1 MSKLSI
7 PYSRQEVTEAD
18 IAAVT
23 SVLRSDYL
31 TQGPQVPAFE
41 LAMAE
46 RHRVGHAV
54 AVANATQALHI
65 ACLALG
71 VGPGSRVWTSP
82 NSFVA
87 SANCALYCGATV
99 DFVDIDPITRN
110 LSVESLRA
118 KLRVA
123 AACKALPHVL
133 IPVDFGGLPA
143 DLREMRQLA
152 DEFGFAI
159 LEDASHA
166 TGATYLG
173 SPVGSQWADATVF
186 SFHAVKIIT
195 TAEGGMVTTP
205 NPELASRLQALRS
218 HGVTRDRKLMR
229 TEPEGDWVYE
239 QQSLGFNA
247 RMTELQ
253 AALGLSQLQR
263 LDEMR
268 SRRAALA
275 KRYRDLM
282 ADLPLGLPFEP
293 ADRQSAWHLYPV
305 TLEVETHN
313 RSDVFNRLRSAGIGV
328 NVHYIPIHTQPFFQD
343 MGFAMGDFPRAER
356 YYARA
361 LTLPL
366 HPGMTHLEQDQ
377 VVATLRLALSSVT
390 VKRGRCEGTSKSR
403 PPKVSA
409 VPSSTQLPASPMA
422 A

>member
-1 MSKLSI
+1 MSNLSI
-7 PYSRQEVTEAD
+7 PYSRQEITEAD
-18 IAAVT
+18 IEAVT

-46 RHRVGHAV
+46 RHQVAHAV
-54 AVANATQALHI
+54 AVTNATQALHI
-65 ACLALG
+65 ACLALD

-99 DFVDIDPITRN
+99 DFVDIDPVTRN
-110 LSVESLRA
+110 LSVEALRA
-118 KLRVA
+118 KLQVA

-152 DEFGFAI
+152 DEYGFSI

-166 TGATYLG
+166 TGANYLG
-173 SPVGSQWADATVF
+173 KPVGSQWADATVF

-195 TAEGGMVTTP
+195 TGEGGMVTTQ
-205 NPELASRLQALRS
+205 NPELASRMQALRS
-218 HGVTRDRKLMR
+218 HGITRDRRLMR
-229 TEPEGDWVYE
+229 TEPEGEWVYE

-253 AALGLSQLQR
+253 AALGLSQLR
-263 LDEMR
+263 RIDEMR

-275 KRYRDLM
+275 ARYQDLM
-282 ADLPLGLPFEP
+282 ADLPLGLPSEP
-293 ADRQSAWHLYPV
+293 AGRQSAWHLYPV
-305 TLEVETHN
+305 TLEEDTN
-313 RSDVFNRLRSAGIGV
+313 RRADVFARMRSAGVGV
-328 NVHYIPIHTQPFFQD
+328 NVHYIPIHMQPYYQD
-343 MGFAMGDFPRAER
+343 MGFALGDFPEAER

-366 HPGMTHLEQDQ
+366 HPGMTLSEQDQ
-377 VVATLRLALSSVT
+377 VVATLRQALAPAT
-390 VKRGRCEGTSKSR
+390 VRTRQHEGTLQPGRSKV
-403 PPKVSA
+403 PA
-409 VPSSTQLPASPMA
+409 VQSDMQVPARAVA

>member
-1 MSKLSI
+1 MSNLSI
-7 PYSRQEVTEAD
+7 PYSRQEITEAD
-18 IAAVT
+18 IEAVT

-41 LAMAE
+41 CAMAA
-46 RHRVGHAV
+46 RHQVAHAV

-87 SANCALYCGATV
+87 SANCALYCGAQV
-99 DFVDIDPITRN
+99 DFVDIDPLTRN
-110 LSVESLRA
+110 LSVKALRT
-118 KLRVA
+118 KLRIA
-123 AACKALPHVL
+123 ASCQALPHVL

-152 DEFGFAI
+152 DEYGFSI

-166 TGATYLG
+166 TGASYLG
-173 SPVGSQWADATVF
+173 RPVGSQWADATVF

-195 TAEGGMVTTP
+195 TAEGGMITTQ
-205 NPELASRLQALRS
+205 NPELAAQMQALRS
-218 HGVTRDRKLMR
+218 HGITRDPRAMR
-229 TEPEGDWVYE
+229 TAPEGEWIYE

-263 LDEMR
+263 IDDMR

-275 KRYRDLM
+275 GRYGDLLS
-282 ADLPLGLPFEP
+282 DLPLGLPVEP
-293 ADRQSAWHLYPV
+293 TDRQSAWHLYPV
-305 TLEVETHN
+305 TLDGDTCKRAEVFA
-313 RSDVFNRLRSAGIGV
+313 RMRSAGIGV
-328 NVHYIPIHTQPFFQD
+328 NVHYIPIHTQPFYQD
-343 MGFAMGDFPRAER
+343 MGFKTGDFPEAES
-356 YYARA
+356 YYAKA

-366 HPGMTHLEQDQ
+366 HPGMTLEEQ
-377 VVATLRLALSSVT
+377 VLVVDTLRKAISPPTVRTWPLERSSKARFAEVQD
-390 VKRGRCEGTSKSR
+390 VAADNEK
-403 PPKVSA
+403 
-409 VPSSTQLPASPMA
+409 PSQPVIL
-422 A
+422 